1 MIKSII
7 KVALLLIVGILGY
20 NYFWGSPEEKAQ
32 SKEIIGKAV
41 DVGKAGV
48 GLLKEEIGK
57 FKSGKYDD
65 ALDNIGTALN
75 QTKDKVKEG
84 SKLLEEVAEWQKK
97 KEEWVKKSDELKE
110 TLANEGDN
118 AEASTQEAIKKLNR
132 EAEKLAE
139 EGKQLEREM
148 VNEKK

>member
-75 QTKDKVKEG
+75 QTKEKLKQG
-84 SKLLEEVAEWQKK
+84 SKLLDEVAEWQEK
-97 KEEWVKKSDELKE
+97 KEDWEKKSDELKE

-118 AEASTQEAIKKLNR
+118 TKASTQEAIKKLNR
-132 EAEKLAE
+132 EAEELAE
-139 EGKQLEREM
+139 EGKQLEKEM
-148 VNEKK
+148 VKERQ